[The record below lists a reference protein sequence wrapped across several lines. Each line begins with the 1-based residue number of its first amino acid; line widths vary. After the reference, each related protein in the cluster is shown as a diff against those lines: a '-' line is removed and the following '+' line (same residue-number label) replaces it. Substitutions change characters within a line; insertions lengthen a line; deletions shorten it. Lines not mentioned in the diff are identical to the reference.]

1 MEMMIETLHINYSIG
16 EKVEELGSSHTVGG
30 NVKYNDHLEK
40 KSSAVSGQVKYISTT
55 GPAHF

>member
-40 KSSAVSGQVKYISTT
+40 KFSSFRTSQIYIY
-55 GPAHF
+55 H